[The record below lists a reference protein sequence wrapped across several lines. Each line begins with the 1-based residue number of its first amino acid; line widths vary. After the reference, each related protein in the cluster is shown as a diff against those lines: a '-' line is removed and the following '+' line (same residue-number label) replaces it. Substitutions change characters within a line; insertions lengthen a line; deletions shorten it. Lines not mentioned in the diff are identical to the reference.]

1 MTISMKTLITI
12 LLTILS
18 LTVCSQ
24 KIYKI
29 HADSSKITI
38 KGTSTFHDWEVTS
51 KDVNGSIYARIEDKH
66 VKELI
71 DVYVNIEVIS
81 LKSKTKGLAKRM
93 YKELNYKQHPNIT
106 FAINKVINLTDTFV
120 EIEGDLTI
128 NGVTKAINIGGSISI
143 KNNDKD
149 IILVLGT
156 KKINMTDF
164 RIDPP
169 RFLLGIFSTG
179 DEIDVEFILQV
190 HS

>member
-1 MTISMKTLITI
+1 MTNRMKTLITI
-12 LLTILS
+12 ILTILS
-18 LTVCSQ
+18 LTLYSQ

-29 HADSSKITI
+29 NADSSKITI
-38 KGTSTFHDWEVTS
+38 NGTSTLHNWKVTS
-51 KDVNGSIYARIEDKH
+51 EDVNGSIYARIEDKH
-66 VKELI
+66 VKEII

-81 LKSKTKGLAKRM
+81 LKSETKGLAKRM

-169 RFLLGIFSTG
+169 RFLLGIFGTG